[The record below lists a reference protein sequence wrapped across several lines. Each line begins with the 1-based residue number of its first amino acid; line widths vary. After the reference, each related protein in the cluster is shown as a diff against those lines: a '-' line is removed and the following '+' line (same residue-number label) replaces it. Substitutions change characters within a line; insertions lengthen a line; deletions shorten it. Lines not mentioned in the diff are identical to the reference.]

1 MPCSCFGKKDKKAAG
16 AAEEKY
22 SRPPEQ
28 EPLVPSSQA
37 PAQTQALAPAQAE
50 PTSATPPAPHT
61 PPTGGDARLRPEDD
75 PDKASRRRDVV
86 ASFYSDQCELIGFK
100 ATGSRP
106 PSAVAGEGPAAT
118 SSPLGSPPF
127 SSRSCA
133 TSRADLAMKRRE
145 FFKDLAVNDISSAR
159 YGSSQ
164 PTWKLVDSGSLT
176 TPRRS
181 HQQDSPQHH
190 TLPFQARA
198 GGLVLRPTS
207 TPSTS
212 TPDLQPHMTNG
223 GSEHSQD
230 QRTDDSKES
239 ECEPLLSSETQQ
251 EPSAHYPQA
260 DVGAQEVPPARH
272 SESDVEEPLL
282 LGHQGAQD
290 QSTPTSATPPPTP
303 ATPPATPVV
312 SRAETETL
320 VLEAAAP
327 DQLLCPEVLTE
338 PAATQPGGG
347 GECGQ
352 LTVQQQYVQQ
362 VSVGSDDERL
372 AEGSCILIKEAF
384 PDEPHDPRPDPDTPP
399 PEAPDTTSASGNP
412 PALHA
417 THEAA
422 WDVSL
427 HSSEQSAAPPPTEGP
442 GQRRASLPGA
452 EEASGERSPPLT
464 SKAELDSD
472 QHSRPTSSSGD
483 SSAPGSPQPRQ
494 PLVSEGPAKV
504 EATLQHQQDPAS
516 LQQEAPGSPGEAR
529 PDVAI
534 VGCIPKG
541 APLEEADTHLPSP
554 PTTPPVTSPP
564 SPPAT
569 PAGEESRPPASHT
582 LPTVDDHSPPLP
594 TPPSLSEPGLTCG
607 VDVSSSPLKD
617 DGLGSDID
625 DALSSLEC
633 LTEEGNT
640 EKRAAAST

>member
-1 MPCSCFGKKDKKAAG
+1 MKCAGRPAGPVTAAAMPCSCFGKKDKKAAG
-16 AAEEKY
+16 ATDEKY
-22 SRPPEQ
+22 SRPLEQ
-28 EPLVPSSQA
+28 EPLSISSQA
-37 PAQTQALAPAQAE
+37 PAQTQAPAPGPAQAE
-50 PTSATPPAPHT
+50 PTSTTPPAPHT
-61 PPTGGDARLRPEDD
+61 PPAGGDARLRPEDD

-159 YGSSQ
+159 YGNSE

-190 TLPFQARA
+190 TLPLQARY
-198 GGLVLRPTS
+198 GGLILRPVS
-207 TPSTS
+207 TP
-212 TPDLQPHMTNG
+212 PNQEPRITNG
-223 GSEHSQD
+223 DSDHSHG
-230 QRTDDSKES
+230 QRTDDSKDS
-239 ECEPLLSSETQQ
+239 EGEPLLGGDYQHQ
-251 EPSAHYPQA
+251 PSAHHPQVDA
-260 DVGAQEVPPARH
+260 ALQEAPVTHH
-272 SESDVEEPLL
+272 SQPDVEEPLL
-282 LGHQGAQD
+282 IGHQSSRD
-290 QSTPTSATPPPTP
+290 QSTPSSPGTPPATP

-312 SRAETETL
+312 PRAETDPL
-320 VLEAAAP
+320 VVATSTPSLS
-327 DQLLCPEVLTE
+327 LGTEVLIE
-338 PAATQPGGG
+338 PAATQPGGVA
-347 GECGQ
+347 ECGQ

-384 PDEPHDPRPDPDTPP
+384 PDEPHEPRPDPDTPP
-399 PEAPDTTSASGNP
+399 PEAPDKTSASGNP
-412 PALHA
+412 PAPHA

-427 HSSEQSAAPPPTEGP
+427 HSSEQSAAPPPTEDP

-452 EEASGERSPPLT
+452 EEAAGERSPLHT
-464 SKAELDSD
+464 GEAVLDSD

-483 SSAPGSPQPRQ
+483 SSSPGSPQQQR
-494 PLVSEGPAKV
+494 
-504 EATLQHQQDPAS
+504 QDPPS
-516 LQQEAPGSPGEAR
+516 PQQKAPGSPGEAR

-541 APLEEADTHLPSP
+541 ALLEEADIRLPSP
-554 PTTPPVTSPP
+554 PTTPPVASSP
-564 SPPAT
+564 SPPPT
-569 PAGEESRPPASHT
+569 PAGEKSRPPAP
-582 LPTVDDHSPPLP
+582 PTVHDHAPPSP
-594 TPPSLSEPGLTCG
+594 TPPSLSEPGMTCG
-607 VDVSSSPLKD
+607 VDVSSSPLED